1 MAGHLARGPVIGA
14 EEISDPIVGESR
26 PRTDPL
32 RTNLVSNQPL
42 RKVETT
48 QIPGVPIF

>member
-1 MAGHLARGPVIGA
+1 MPSHLTRGPVIGA
-14 EEISDPIVGESR
+14 KEISDPIVGESR
-26 PRTDPL
+26 PRTDPS

-42 RKVETT
+42 RKVQTT